1 MYQCKL
7 ILPEF
12 LLLYFLPVRLQS
24 WQFSKLDKSKIIN
37 LPLICQKINQ
47 KCGIRKI
54 IIKCESKTNRFK
66 TKSSVNEF
74 TMYEGDSLIHIL

>member
-1 MYQCKL
+1 MYQYKL

-12 LLLYFLPVRLQS
+12 LLLYFLSIRLQS

-37 LPLICQKINQ
+37 LPLICQKNQ
-47 KCGIRKI
+47 KCGIRGI
-54 IIKCESKTNRFK
+54 IIKCDSKTNRFIA
-66 TKSSVNEF
+66 KSSINVF